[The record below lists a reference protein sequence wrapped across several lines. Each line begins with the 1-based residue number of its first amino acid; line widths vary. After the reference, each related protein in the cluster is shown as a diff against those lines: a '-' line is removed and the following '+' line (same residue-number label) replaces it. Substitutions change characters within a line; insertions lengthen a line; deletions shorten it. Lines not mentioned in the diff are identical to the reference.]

1 MMPCF
6 DTHAHLLA
14 DETPD
19 LLLRANAAG
28 VGRLIAVGGAP
39 AENQVACELA
49 RRFPKSIR
57 AAVGY
62 DRYRADNQ
70 DDPELLASLFASP
83 DADQVRAV
91 GEVGLDFHYS
101 PETAK
106 DQVKLFDT
114 MLALVRSVRRPV
126 IVHSREADQPTLD
139 LLREHVRQ
147 WSGPADQVGVLH
159 CFTGNEEFARKLLNL
174 GFYLSFSGIVTFNNA
189 GPLRQVAS
197 WIPADRLL
205 VETDSPFLAPV
216 PMRGQKNEPA
226 YLTQVI
232 RCLAKVRGVSEDTLG
247 QVTAANGANL
257 FGWECD
263 EW

>member
-1 MMPCF
+1 MPCF

-19 LLLRANAAG
+19 LLLRAKATG

-49 RRFPKSIR
+49 RRFPQSIR

-62 DRYRADNQ
+62 DR
-70 DDPELLASLFASP
+70 LLASLFESP
-83 DADQVRAV
+83 DADHVRAV

-106 DQVKLFDT
+106 DQEKLFDA
-114 MLALVRSVRRPV
+114 MLALARSVRRPV
-126 IVHSREADQPTLD
+126 IVHSREADQSTLD

-159 CFTGNEEFARKLLNL
+159 CFTGTEEFAQKLLDL
-174 GFYLSFSGIVTFNNA
+174 GFYLSFSGIVTFHNA

-205 VETDSPFLAPV
+205 VETDSPFLAPM
-216 PMRGQKNEPA
+216 PLRGQKNEPA
-226 YLTQVI
+226 FLPHVI
-232 RCLAKVRGVSEDTLG
+232 RCLAKVRGVSENALG
-247 QVTAANGANL
+247 QVTSTNAANL
-257 FGWECD
+257 FGWEGE